1 MNALYL
7 QPVLGPTLSYAEL
20 SVPFLGKSKSI
31 GFIPPPIKDVYQYKA
46 LDQALHRPH
55 TDKVLGLKQVIVKPT
70 AQGTIAPRLGGIK
83 AHQGYSRHHDRGL
96 AFDFDH
102 PFDGPIMKQPDN
114 QWAGMNSRIPDL
126 K

>member
-7 QPVLGPTLSYAEL
+7 NKVLGPTLSYSEL
-20 SVPFLGKSKSI
+20 GVSFTGKSKSI
-31 GFIPPPIKDVYQYKA
+31 GFIPPLIKDVYLYRA
-46 LDQALHRPH
+46 LDQALHRPY

-70 AQGTIAPRLGGIK
+70 TQGALAPRFGGIK

-96 AFDFDH
+96 AFDANH
-102 PFDGPIMKQPDN
+102 PFDGSVMKQPDN
-114 QWAGMNSRIPDL
+114 QFAVLNSRIADL